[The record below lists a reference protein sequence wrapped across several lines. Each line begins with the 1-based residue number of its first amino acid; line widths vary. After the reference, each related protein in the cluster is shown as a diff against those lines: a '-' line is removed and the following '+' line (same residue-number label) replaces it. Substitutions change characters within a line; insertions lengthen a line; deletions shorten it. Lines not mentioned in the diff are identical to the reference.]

1 MMKTKFS
8 STGPARRSLRVAQRG
23 VTLIVGL
30 IMMVLITLVVIN
42 AFTLSSSN
50 LKTVGNV
57 QVRSEATAAA
67 NQAIEQMISAGFTT
81 ALGPRTYSID
91 IDKNGT
97 EDYSVA
103 VATPTCLKSVVVDT
117 CTNSGCEV
125 DPTCSSSC
133 QGGVCV
139 GLLATSC
146 GNSLTDWDI
155 KAVVAHAATGASVT
169 VREGVRIPLTTSA
182 AASVCN

>member
-1 MMKTKFS
+1 MMKTTS
-8 STGPARRSLRVAQRG
+8 RNAQRG

-67 NQAIEQMISAGFTT
+67 NQAIEQLISTTFTS
-81 ALGPRTYSID
+81 ALGTQTFNID
-91 IDKNGT
+91 IDKDGT
-97 EDYSVA
+97 NDYAVSVA
-103 VATPTCLKSVVVDT
+103 APTCLKSMVVGT

-125 DPTCSSSC
+125 DPTCSASC

-139 GLLATSC
+139 GLTATSC

-155 KAVVAHAATGASVT
+155 KAVVTHAATGASVT
-169 VREGVRIPLTTSA
+169 VREGVRVPLTSSL